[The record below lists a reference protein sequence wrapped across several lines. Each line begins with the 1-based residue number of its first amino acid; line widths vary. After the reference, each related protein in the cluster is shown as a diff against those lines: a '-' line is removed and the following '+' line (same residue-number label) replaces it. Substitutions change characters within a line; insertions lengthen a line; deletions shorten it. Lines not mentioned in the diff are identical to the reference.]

1 MPLSRGAGPRTCV
14 IMTAASTTTATMLNP
29 RTPRTRTI
37 VPRWAKGKGL
47 GLQGTYGLK
56 KASPAV
62 HGAYDPVH

>member
-37 VPRWAKGKGL
+37 VPRVGKGQRPRTT
-47 GLQGTYGLK
+47 GYGLK